1 MPKKPWP
8 TKKSMTQVYEL
19 HLWGGTDYDFYSGYG
34 SHEQELIQ
42 PYIDVMI
49 SLLSSFDKPLTVCD
63 LGCGDFNVAKHL
75 VPYSHTYK
83 AVDIVE
89 ELISRNR
96 SQFCSENL
104 EFICLDLAKD
114 ELPKGDCAILRH
126 VLQHLSNKEVGLILE
141 KLNQYKSV
149 IITDHI
155 PKGAFEPNID
165 IISGQGT
172 RLKIKSGLDVEAPLF
187 DFKFREKKHL
197 LSLNDQ
203 HGLIRTTLYSM

>member
-1 MPKKPWP
+1 
-8 TKKSMTQVYEL
+8 MTQVYEL

-49 SLLSSFDKPLTVCD
+49 SLLSSFDKPLTICD

-89 ELISRNR
+89 ELILETEVN
-96 SQFCSENL
+96 FCSENL

-126 VLQHLSNKEVGLILE
+126 VLQHLSNKEVGLIR
-141 KLNQYKSV
+141 KN
-149 IITDHI
+149 
-155 PKGAFEPNID
+155 
-165 IISGQGT
+165 
-172 RLKIKSGLDVEAPLF
+172 
-187 DFKFREKKHL
+187 
-197 LSLNDQ
+197 
-203 HGLIRTTLYSM
+203 